1 MKEEKIELLDD
12 KIKLKDERIE
22 LLRETIKLKDGNLQE
37 RGEKIKLKDV
47 RIELLFIFNFIFS
60 LRSCINE
67 SKQLS

>member
-12 KIKLKDERIE
+12 KIE

-37 RGEKIKLKDV
+37 RGEKIKLKNV

>member
-12 KIKLKDERIE
+12 KIE

-37 RGEKIKLKDV
+37 RGEKIKLKNV

-60 LRSCINE
+60 LRSYINE

>member
-12 KIKLKDERIE
+12 KIE

-47 RIELLFIFNFIFS
+47 RIKLLFIFNFIFS

>member
-1 MKEEKIELLDD
+1 M
-12 KIKLKDERIE
+12 IE

-47 RIELLFIFNFIFS
+47 RIKLLFIFNFIFS

>member
-47 RIELLFIFNFIFS
+47 RIKLLFIFNRVRMSNGGIS
-60 LRSCINE
+60 NDGE
-67 SKQLS
+67 K

>member
-12 KIKLKDERIE
+12 KIE